1 MVHVICVALTTVLE
15 GESSVGFAPTGT
27 FHEQCQFPETPLNE
41 NLPSTV
47 NVVAARLRIWNLG
60 GATLDILGHEPVVLQ
75 EAVLLA
81 VNTQDAVSKQNVQS
95 CLRALVAYASVQEA
109 QSVS

>member
-1 MVHVICVALTTVLE
+1 VVVSIFFKWNAEGVTVEIPNLLLVINFKLVKY
-15 GESSVGFAPTGT
+15 
-27 FHEQCQFPETPLNE
+27 
-41 NLPSTV
+41 
-47 NVVAARLRIWNLG
+47 LRG
-60 GATLDILGHEPVVLQ
+60 QEPVVQ

-81 VNTQDAVSKQNVQS
+81 VNTQDAVSKQKVQS